1 MKAWVTKYYRPL
13 AAGIIIL
20 YAIINTYCTT
30 RLSVTGDELAY
41 FAYGINV
48 LKGQPQKETN
58 AQGIPIY
65 NSQMLINALQALPR
79 AVQQLFNPSLTKNSQ
94 QVGEDIYWGRLFSVI
109 SALLLALYVL
119 VWATQLYGKPAG
131 MVALLLYVSCPNIMA
146 HSQLV
151 GTDVF
156 SFLMTTATC
165 YHAWRYG
172 KEGTWRQLLWTAV
185 WLGLG
190 QITKP
195 TLLLLYPL
203 MLGWLVIRLWP
214 MTISWRRKGWRL
226 LKEGVLIGA
235 VSLFIINAGF
245 LFQHTGKPLKDYAFV
260 SAQYKGLQQRLGW
273 AASLPLPL
281 PQPYLQ
287 GLDYISFNVETGPG
301 IEGKSSYGSNYFLGK
316 KTDGQKLW
324 YYYPICWLYK
334 MPLGFWCFFV
344 LALWVA
350 IFKWKAS
357 NVRAGTVYLLIPALF
372 LMFMF
377 CLLNHMY
384 LGIRSTLLI
393 APLLFVFGSSWVPF
407 VDTKPKV
414 ILLVALFGWQF
425 ISVARW
431 FPHFLPYTNELVWH
445 KQDAHTIF
453 TDSNIYFQE
462 AGILVGEY
470 LRQHP
475 DTQWEPAAPVKG
487 RVLVSVEAYY
497 DWWNLGR
504 MQWLRNL
511 HLQPVDH
518 LDSGCLVF
526 EVK

>member
-1 MKAWVTKYYRPL
+1 MKAWTTQYYRPL

-20 YAIINTYCTT
+20 YAVINTYCTT
-30 RLSVTGDELAY
+30 RLSITGDELAY

-58 AQGIPIY
+58 AQGIPIF
-65 NSQMLINALQALPR
+65 NSQMPINALQALPR
-79 AVQQLFNPSLTKNSQ
+79 AVQQLFQSSLKKNPQ
-94 QVGEDIYWGRLFSVI
+94 QIGQDIYWGRLFSVI

-131 MVALLLYVSCPNIMA
+131 ILALLLYASCPNIMA

-156 SFLMTTATC
+156 SFLMATATC

-172 KEGTWRQLLWTAV
+172 KAGTWRQLIYVAC

-190 QITKP
+190 QIAKP
-195 TLLLLYPL
+195 SLLLLYPL
-203 MLGWLVIRLWP
+203 VLGWLLMRLWP
-214 MTISWRRKGWRL
+214 LAISWQQKLLRL
-226 LKEGVLIGA
+226 VKEGLLIGA
-235 VSLFIINAGF
+235 VSLCIINTGF
-245 LFQHTGKPLKDYAFV
+245 LFQHTGKPLEDYSFV

-273 AASLPLPL
+273 GASLPLPL

-301 IEGKSSYGSNYFLGK
+301 VDGKSSYGSNYFLGK

-324 YYYPICWLYK
+324 YYYPLCWLYK
-334 MPLGFWCFFV
+334 IPLGFWCFFIG
-344 LALWVA
+344 ALWVA
-350 IFKWKAS
+350 LRKRRMQPI
-357 NVRAGTVYLLIPALF
+357 REGLVYLLLPALF
-372 LMFMF
+372 MMGMF
-377 CLLNHMY
+377 CLFNHMY

-393 APLLFVFGSSWVPF
+393 APLLFVFGSSVVTF
-407 VDTKPKV
+407 VDTKLKGIV
-414 ILLVALFGWQF
+414 VGALLVWQLF
-425 ISVARW
+425 SVARW
-431 FPHFLPYTNELVWH
+431 FPHFLPYTNELVWN
-445 KQDAHTIF
+445 KKDAHTIF

-470 LRQHP
+470 LQQHP
-475 DTQWEPAAPVKG
+475 DVQWEPVAPVKG
-487 RVLVSVEAYY
+487 RILVSVEAYY
-497 DWWNLGR
+497 DWWNQGR

-518 LDSGCLVF
+518 LDSGVLVF
-526 EVK
+526 EVE

>member
-1 MKAWVTKYYRPL
+1 MKDRLTQYYRPL
-13 AAGIIIL
+13 AAAIIIL
-20 YAIINTYCTT
+20 YALINTYCTT
-30 RLSVTGDELAY
+30 RLSITGDELAY
-41 FAYGINV
+41 FAYGIHV

-65 NSQMLINALQALPR
+65 NSQMPINAVQALPR
-79 AVQQLFNPSLTKNSQ
+79 AVQQLLHPSLKKNPQ
-94 QVGEDIYWGRLFSVI
+94 QVGDDIYWGRLFSVL

-119 VWATQLYGKPAG
+119 VWATQLYGKAAG
-131 MVALLLYVSCPNIMA
+131 ILALLLYATCPNIMA

-156 SFLMTTATC
+156 SFLITTATC

-172 KEGTWRQLLWTAV
+172 KAGAWKQLLWTAI

-190 QITKP
+190 QIAKP

-203 MLGWLVIRLWP
+203 VLAWLLLRLWP
-214 MTISWRRKGWRL
+214 LAMRWQQKLWRL
-226 LKEGVLIGA
+226 LKEGLLIGA
-235 VSLFIINAGF
+235 ISLLIINTGF

-260 SAQYKGLQQRLGW
+260 SAQYKGWQQRMGW

-287 GLDYISFNVETGPG
+287 GLDYIRFNVETGPG
-301 IEGKSSYGSNYFLGK
+301 IDGRSSYGSSYFLGN
-316 KTDGQKLW
+316 KTDGQQLW
-324 YYYPICWLYK
+324 YYYPLCWLYK
-334 MPLGFWCFFV
+334 MPLGFWCI
-344 LALWVA
+344 LAWALWAALRQRKNPHVQQG
-350 IFKWKAS
+350 I
-357 NVRAGTVYLLIPALF
+357 RYLLLPALF
-372 LMFMF
+372 MMVMF
-377 CLLNHMY
+377 CLFNHMY

-393 APLLFVFGSSWVPF
+393 APLLFIFSSTAITF
-407 VDTKPKV
+407 VDTKLKAV
-414 ILLVALFGWQF
+414 VLGALLAGQL
-425 ISVARW
+425 ISVGRW
-431 FPHFLPYTNELVWH
+431 FPHFLPYTNELVWN
-445 KQDAHTIF
+445 KQDAHTFF

-470 LRQHP
+470 LQKHP
-475 DTQWEPAAPVKG
+475 DVQLEPAEPVKG

-518 LDSGCLVF
+518 LDSGYLLF
-526 EVK
+526 EVR